1 MFFWFGMW
9 GMLMG
14 WSQDGQDRGV
24 LLLEV
29 ELCSLLPAE
38 VHPLLTQIKQNL
50 VFLGKQHWLQTLIP
64 APNLP
69 LVCYIK
75 IQHNSW
81 WLNVVSVSSGNVTSF
96 GTSKNY
102 LTGTRHPPFTSLAK
116 SCDHNWDL
124 KGQYLIS
131 RGTRQHFKTRHSWD
145 VGDVKKQVLPGFWSK
160 DQALRGSSSNSSW
173 LGDLGFCGLKNW
185 KEDF

>member
-1 MFFWFGMW
+1 
-9 GMLMG
+9 MG
-14 WSQDGQDRGV
+14 CGECWWADPRMGRTGEFCCQKWNCVPFCQLRSTLSSHR
-24 LLLEV
+24 
-29 ELCSLLPAE
+29 SSR
-38 VHPLLTQIKQNL
+38 I

-102 LTGTRHPPFTSLAK
+102 LTGIRHPPFTSQAK
-116 SCDHNWDL
+116 SCNHNWDL

-131 RGTRQHFKTRHSWD
+131 RGTRQHFKTKHSWD

-160 DQALRGSSSNSSW
+160 DQTLRGSSSNSSW
-173 LGDLGFCGLKNW
+173 LDDLGFCGLKNW